1 METKGKGL
9 KLIYI
14 YVCIY
19 KSEQVLYKQ
28 SKTKILPPP
37 PAYIQLVM
45 HIMVKCNYKSYNF
58 KINIVKMH
66 GT

>member
-37 PAYIQLVM
+37 PRIHTISDAYNGQMQL
-45 HIMVKCNYKSYNF
+45 
-58 KINIVKMH
+58 
-66 GT
+66 